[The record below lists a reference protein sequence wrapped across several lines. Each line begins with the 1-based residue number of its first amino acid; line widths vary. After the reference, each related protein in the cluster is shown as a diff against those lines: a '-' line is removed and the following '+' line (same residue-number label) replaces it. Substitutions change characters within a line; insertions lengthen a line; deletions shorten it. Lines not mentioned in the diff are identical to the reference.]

1 MGFLCN
7 HGYFRG
13 DCLECSEYRDEM
25 ETLSFLDEESDWY
38 DYLQDYYLERDE
50 RELRNDEEHVDN

>member
-1 MGFLCN
+1 
-7 HGYFRG
+7 
-13 DCLECSEYRDEM
+13 M

-38 DYLQDYYLERDE
+38 DYLQDYYLDRDE